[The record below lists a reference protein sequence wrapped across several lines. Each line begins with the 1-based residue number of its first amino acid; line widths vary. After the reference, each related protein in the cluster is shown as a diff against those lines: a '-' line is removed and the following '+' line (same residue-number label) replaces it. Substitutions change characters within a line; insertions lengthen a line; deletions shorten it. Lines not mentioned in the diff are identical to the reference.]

1 MSLAVRLAI
10 LVDSVRCL
18 APGGA
23 IGGPVLGALIE
34 CLTLVPGTKV
44 EKHNAMFMWRFSL
57 EWELAGVPLDR
68 LARVGGRS
76 PHNLIQ
82 VDA

>member
-1 MSLAVRLAI
+1 MVPACSLVLSLAVRLAV
-10 LVDSVRCL
+10 LVDSVRRL

-34 CLTLVPGTKV
+34 CLTLV
-44 EKHNAMFMWRFSL
+44 L

-82 VDA
+82 VNA